1 MTQLEVYELKS
12 MLRTML
18 NSLGRVE
25 SRIAV
30 PAQSQLAD
38 MELKIREARRQHLP
52 AHYAGDPAWDILLCL
67 DRASRRGGRYY
78 ICDLEAESET
88 PATTVLRYLTK
99 LDEDGLIERIP
110 SDEDRR
116 RVEVR
121 LTGKAVNLLQRLFDD
136 AIEQFERPQRL
147 VVAPLPAMIG

>member
-1 MTQLEVYELKS
+1 MTQLDMYEVKS

-30 PAQSQLAD
+30 PGPDLLAE
-38 MELKIREARRQHLP
+38 MEMKIREARRQHLP

-67 DRASRRGGRYY
+67 DRASRRAEPYC
-78 ICDLEAESET
+78 ICDLEAESEA
-88 PATTVLRYLTK
+88 PATTVLRYLAK
-99 LDEDGLIERIP
+99 LEQDGLVAR
-110 SDEDRR
+110 SASAEDRR

-121 LTGKAVNLLQRLFDD
+121 LTERGQALLGTLFDD
-136 AIEQFERPQRL
+136 ALNAFERPQRL
-147 VVAPLPAMIG
+147 TVAPLPAMIG